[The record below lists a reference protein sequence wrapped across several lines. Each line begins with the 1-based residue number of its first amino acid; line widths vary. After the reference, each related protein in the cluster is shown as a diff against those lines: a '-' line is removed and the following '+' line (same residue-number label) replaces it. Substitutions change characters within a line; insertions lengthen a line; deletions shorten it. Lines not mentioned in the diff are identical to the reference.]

1 MTVANSHRNFVLR
14 RAVENIYIITMMI
27 LPGAFLMLSFFGA
40 DFLPNG
46 ALAPDFTLRDQDGNS
61 VTLSALRGKNVV
73 LVFYPMDET
82 PTCTT
87 QLCEFRDRWG
97 DVQAKNTV
105 VFGVNPGSAEKHQ
118 KFKKSRAFPFPLL
131 VDDGQ
136 KVAKLFHTDGWFAPS
151 RSVYLI
157 GKDGKV
163 RFAKSGKPTPEEV
176 LKSAE

>member
-1 MTVANSHRNFVLR
+1 MTTAIAEALFVLSLFS
-14 RAVENIYIITMMI
+14 ADL
-27 LPGAFLMLSFFGA
+27 LPAGAA
-40 DFLPNG
+40 
-46 ALAPDFTLRDQDGNS
+46 APDFTLKDQDGNAVS
-61 VTLSALRGKNVV
+61 LSSLKGKNVV

-97 DVQAKNTV
+97 DVTKKNTA

-118 KFKKSRAFPFPLL
+118 KFRKSKAFPFPLL
-131 VDDGQ
+131 VDTDQ
-136 KVAKLFHTDGWFAPS
+136 KVAKLYRTDGWFVPS

-163 RFAKSGKPTPEEV
+163 KYAQKGKPAPEEV
-176 LKSAE
+176 LKNAD